1 MFASEKKRFTY
12 KTYSCFMRTKQRH
25 TAGAI
30 GYKPHCRAM
39 AQAVMRVP
47 HELETATLRTAVA
60 FHLLALLW
68 PLPEPKAKQKSGF
81 KKIITT

>member
-1 MFASEKKRFTY
+1 
-12 KTYSCFMRTKQRH
+12 MRTMQRH

-47 HELETATLRTAVA
+47 HKLETATLRTAAA

-68 PLPEPKAKQKSGF
+68 PLPNQKQSKRVAS